1 MTNEATG
8 DDLLTARGLRVR
20 FGAGLAVVD
29 GVDLTLAPGRLLCLV
44 GESGSGK
51 SLTALSLMRLAPPN
65 ARIEATTLR
74 FQGEDLLSL
83 SEQRM
88 ERLRG
93 DRIAMIFQE
102 PMTSLNPVMTV
113 GDQIAEAL
121 LTHHGGSQAQAL
133 AAALAILE
141 RVQIPAAS
149 ERMRA
154 YPHELSG
161 GMRQRVM
168 IAMALVCRPALLIAD
183 EPTTALDVTIQSQIL
198 TLIDELRAEIG
209 AAVLFITHN
218 LAVVAEI
225 ADEIAV
231 MYAGRIVERGSR
243 TAIFDD
249 PLHPYTLALFA
260 ALPRQ
265 GDAGGRLA
273 AIEGQAPSVGA
284 MPSGCRFAPRCPF
297 AVERCRQEAPALVA
311 LRSGHEVACWRAPIE
326 EHAA

>member
-1 MTNEATG
+1 MVEETAVE
-8 DDLLTARGLRVR
+8 DLLRVRGLRVG
-20 FGAGLAVVD
+20 FGAGPAIVD
-29 GVDLTLAPGRLLCLV
+29 GVDLRLAPGRLVCLV

-51 SLTALSLMRLAPPN
+51 SLTALSLMRLLPPQ
-65 ARIEATTLR
+65 ARIEALEMR
-74 FQGEDLLSL
+74 FQGLDLLSL
-83 SEQRM
+83 SETEM
-88 ERLRG
+88 EGLRG

-121 LTHHGGSQAQAL
+121 VTHRGSSRTQARK
-133 AAALAILE
+133 AALAILE
-141 RVQIPAAS
+141 RVQIPAAA
-149 ERMRA
+149 ERLRA

-168 IAMALVCRPALLIAD
+168 IAMALVCRPALLVAD

-243 TAIFDD
+243 AAIFDD

-260 ALPRQ
+260 ALPRR
-265 GDAGGRLA
+265 GDAGRRLA
-273 AIEGQAPSVGA
+273 SIDGHVPAAGA
-284 MPSGCRFAPRCPF
+284 MPQGCRFAPRCPF
-297 AVERCRQEAPALVA
+297 AVDRCRQEAPPLAA
-311 LRSGHEVACWRAPIE
+311 LRPGHEVACWRAPIE

>member
-1 MTNEATG
+1 MAEDTTG
-8 DDLLTARGLRVR
+8 DDLLRVR
-20 FGAGLAVVD
+20 SLRIGFGAGPTIVE
-29 GVDLTLAPGRLLCLV
+29 GVDLSLSPGRLVCLV

-51 SLTALSLMRLAPPN
+51 SLTAMSLMRLLPPH
-65 ARIEATTLR
+65 AKIEARQMR
-74 FQGEDLLSL
+74 FEGRDLLSL
-83 SEQRM
+83 SETEM
-88 ERLRG
+88 EGLRG

-121 LTHHGGSQAQAL
+121 VTHRGSSRSEARD
-133 AAALAILE
+133 AALAMLE
-141 RVQIPAAS
+141 RVQIPAAK

-168 IAMALVCRPALLIAD
+168 IAMALVCRPALLVAD
-183 EPTTALDVTIQSQIL
+183 EPTTALDVTIQNQIL
-198 TLIDELRAEIG
+198 TLINELRSEIG

-231 MYAGRIVERGSR
+231 MYAGRIVEHGSR
-243 TAIFDD
+243 AAIFDD

-260 ALPRQ
+260 ALPRR
-265 GDAGGRLA
+265 GDTGRKLA
-273 AIEGQAPSVGA
+273 CIDGQVPAPSA
-284 MPSGCRFAPRCPF
+284 MPQGCRFAPRCPF
-297 AVERCRQEAPALVA
+297 AIEHCRQETPPLAA
-311 LRSGHEVACWRAPIE
+311 LRPGHDVACWRAPIE
-326 EHAA
+326 EHMA